1 MGIEKHYP
9 NLLDALKKSSIIFP
23 QLLYGVTQEEAR
35 AVRGGDEQWSILEII
50 CHLRDNEQF
59 RLERIRRMRK
69 EDNPHIAGY
78 NQEKLAKERNYA
90 ADDLGRAYGAFSRF
104 RYDVIAEFE
113 SLSPAEWE
121 RTGQHEEQGIITI
134 GDQLVRAVT
143 HDTIHAA
150 QIASLVARLHI
161 DPRRER

>member
-9 NLLDALKKSSIIFP
+9 NLLDALRATPEVFSA
-23 QLLYGVTQEEAR
+23 LLYGVTQEEAR
-35 AVRGGDEQWSILEII
+35 AARGGDEQWSVVQVI
-50 CHLRDNEQF
+50 CHLRDNEQI

-78 NQEKLAKERNYA
+78 DQEKLAKERNYA
-90 ADDLGRAYGAFSRF
+90 ADNLGTAASAFLRN

-121 RTGQHEEQGIITI
+121 RTGQHEEQGTITI
-134 GDQLVRAVT
+134 ADQLVRAVT
-143 HDTIHAA
+143 HDNIHAA
-150 QIASLVARLHI
+150 QIARQLARI
-161 DPRRER
+161 RVSPRRS